1 MVVRIGIE
9 ELFYGFIHNYRT
21 FGIRSNSKNTKWTH
35 KILGYFASLGQ
46 MLGFIVDYEW
56 GRYDLV
62 WFYDLPE
69 YEEGEPWLHIE
80 HENSSRRLSN
90 LLRKTRESEFPSVL
104 AIGYPNSPTALK
116 KFVMKLEELHHSIDK
131 EFMFILDPAYYES
144 DGELIRGY
152 VARPRLGSL
161 RELEAQRFVAP
172 DGSYYATWME
182 SRDAV
187 EEE

>member
-1 MVVRIGIE
+1 
-9 ELFYGFIHNYRT
+9 
-21 FGIRSNSKNTKWTH
+21 
-35 KILGYFASLGQ
+35 

-69 YEEGEPWLHIE
+69 YEEGKPWLHIE

-90 LLRKTRESEFPSVL
+90 LLGKTRESESSSIV
-104 AIGYPNSPTALK
+104 AIGYPESPSALK
-116 KFVMKLEELHHSIDK
+116 KFVKRLEELHRSIEK

-144 DGELIRGY
+144 DGEVIRGY

-172 DGSYYATWME
+172 DGSYYAAWVDA
-182 SRDAV
+182 RDGDEDDV
-187 EEE
+187 Y